1 VPEDLFLLGVLLLCG
16 GKMGSDGGEVD
27 DGPLGV
33 SVSGG
38 WLLVSGVW
46 AGVSVTGVLSGLGG
60 TEEQGDDESAD
71 QSEEEEEDDGVLDG
85 GGVEG
90 EGGGAVGTDVNEP
103 QPGISGLLGLVGHGT
118 GGQDGQGSESE

>member
-1 VPEDLFLLGVLLLCG
+1 
-16 GKMGSDGGEVD
+16 MGSDGGEVD

-46 AGVSVTGVLSGLGG
+46 GGVSVTGVLSGLGG
-60 TEEQGDDESAD
+60 TEEEGDDESAD

-103 QPGISGLLGLVGHGT
+103 QPGFSLLLGLVAHGT